1 MMTFVDK
8 CLSGEAL
15 TDEIDDYIN
24 NWHEG
29 EGQDLELHDYLGL
42 TWEEYSLWGTRPSI
56 LPSIF
61 SSRRK
66 KIPFGQELE
75 LEQLSLATRAGSVKE
90 AKEMEEWLKKIREI

>member
-1 MMTFVDK
+1 MNFVEK

-15 TDEIDDYIN
+15 AHEIDVYIN

-29 EGQDLELHDYLGL
+29 EGQGLELHDYLGL

-66 KIPFGQELE
+66 KSPFCQELE
-75 LEQLSLATRAGSVKE
+75 LEQLSLAARAGSVKE
-90 AKEMEEWLKKIREI
+90 AKEMEKWLKKIGKI

>member
-1 MMTFVDK
+1 MMTFVEK

-56 LPSIF
+56 LSSIF

-66 KIPFGQELE
+66 KIPFGQELK
-75 LEQLSLATRAGSVKE
+75 LEKLSLAARAGSVKE
-90 AKEMEEWLKKIREI
+90 AKEMEEWLKKIRKI